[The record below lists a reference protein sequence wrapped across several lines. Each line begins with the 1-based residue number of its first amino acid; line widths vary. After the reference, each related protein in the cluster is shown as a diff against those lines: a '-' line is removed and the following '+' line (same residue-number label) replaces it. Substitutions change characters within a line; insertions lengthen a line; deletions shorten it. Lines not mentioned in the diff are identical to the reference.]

1 MSGSIW
7 LIVTSAVF
15 VGSHFVMSHSLRKNM
30 VRSFGKTGFLGV
42 YSFVSL
48 AAFAVMVY
56 AFIAAPKYSALWLS
70 GDIIWAV
77 SSFIT
82 LIAAVLFT
90 GSLIGNP
97 SLPSPASADL
107 AMRMPAGVF
116 KVTRHPMMWSFAL
129 WGFAHILIAP
139 RPDVL
144 IFIGSIIFLALAGA
158 KAQESK
164 KAGLMGVE
172 WEMWLRRTSF
182 FPRLTGFARIP
193 LLNWAIGIIVW
204 LIATWAHGYF
214 AVPAAGLFRW
224 FQLS

>member
-1 MSGSIW
+1 VSGYIW
-7 LIVTSAVF
+7 LIIASTVF
-15 VGSHFVMSHSLRKNM
+15 VGSHFAMSHSFRKIM
-30 VRSFGKTGFLGV
+30 VRSFGKSGFLGV
-42 YSFVSL
+42 YSLLSF
-48 AAFAVMVY
+48 AAFAGMVH
-56 AFIAAPKYSALWLS
+56 AFIGVPKYSALWQS
-70 GDIIWAV
+70 GDIIWGV
-77 SSFIT
+77 SSVIT

-107 AMRMPAGVF
+107 AMKMPTGVF

-144 IFIGSIIFLALAGA
+144 IFIGSIIFLALVGA
-158 KAQESK
+158 KAQEAK
-164 KAGLMGVE
+164 KSGLMGVE

-182 FPRLTGFARIP
+182 LPRLSGFARIP
-193 LLNWAIGIIVW
+193 VLNWAIGIIVW
-204 LIATWAHGYF
+204 LAATWAHSHF

-224 FQLS
+224 FHLS